1 LKEHTSE
8 TWDNPEKFRTVDAS
22 AVRATAGTWQ
32 SQAEIADTKD
42 TEDAPETAKESEVML
57 DVHPAHHA
65 AGSWKEFSIHFATYV
80 H

>member
-1 LKEHTSE
+1 MSE
-8 TWDNPEKFRTVDAS
+8 TWDNPEKPPLGDAS
-22 AVRATAGTWQ
+22 GMSAKASLSQG
-32 SQAEIADTKD
+32 QAERAESRETADVP
-42 TEDAPETAKESEVML
+42 AAAKESETML